1 MSIREIR
8 NLCSAHI
15 ESIFSDLVD
24 KGLANLKDKFFLD
37 SKRRILYTSFR
48 NLYPLME
55 FSTFLPE
62 SYFYYNSHLFA
73 YAFFLD
79 QSLDELRN
87 YPSHQ
92 VKSFQIS
99 SYLLIR
105 YFEWIKRKYRK
116 EFISLFYKY
125 YKEQSDYLIDEKK
138 WEQPNNYF
146 SLYGDAKKIYIKEI
160 LLFFP
165 LELYKS
171 MTTSSSY
178 LLLKKLF
185 TNYYSF
191 ILLFDDLIDWDDD
204 IHNRRLSYPIIMY
217 FKLNKKLPQ
226 TQEELKFILSH
237 LIENL
242 KEFYT
247 NIRKIE
253 KQIGRKSLI
262 IQDTLYHMRK
272 ELSNRGIEL

>member
-1 MSIREIR
+1 
-8 NLCSAHI
+8 
-15 ESIFSDLVD
+15 
-24 KGLANLKDKFFLD
+24 
-37 SKRRILYTSFR
+37 
-48 NLYPLME
+48 
-55 FSTFLPE
+55 
-62 SYFYYNSHLFA
+62 
-73 YAFFLD
+73 
-79 QSLDELRN
+79 LDELRN